1 MTTKTA
7 IPDETRAY
15 IRDRETEILGK
26 PPRIVP
32 LDRQSVAAEVQ
43 ESTRMLRGAMF
54 ADAPPL
60 PLEVIPEIMFMLCKH
75 QKLWDAVMAVSM
87 QLFQNSSLPPR
98 DRQLAVLRTGWLL
111 GAPYEF
117 GEHIERTRA
126 TGVTDEEIDRLV
138 EQGSAWPGWNDH
150 DRAILK
156 AAEELRA
163 DVMISDETWAILAAR
178 YSESQLFELCV
189 LIGQF
194 TNVAYFQNA
203 LRCRLEPSNP
213 GLAAR

>member
-1 MTTKTA
+1 MTDQPA
-7 IPDETRAY
+7 IPDHTLSHIQR
-15 IRDRETEILGK
+15 READILGR
-26 PPRIVP
+26 PPRIAP

-43 ESTRMLRGAMF
+43 ESTRKLRGALF
-54 ADAPPL
+54 ANTPPL

-75 QKLWDAVMAVSM
+75 QTLWDAVMALSM
-87 QLFQNSSLPPR
+87 QLFDSALLPPR

-117 GEHIERTRA
+117 GEHVERSKKL
-126 TGVTDEEIDRLV
+126 GVTAQEIDRIV
-138 EQGSAWPGWNDH
+138 EEGSAWSGWNAH
-150 DRAILK
+150 DRAIVK

-163 DVMISDETWAILAAR
+163 DVMISDETWATLAAS
-178 YSESQLFELCV
+178 YSDAQLFELCV

-203 LRCRLEPSNP
+203 LRCRLEPRNR
-213 GLAAR
+213 GLVAR